1 MELYSKTGSVKA
13 CERHD
18 ISSILD
24 NDTRYGTVNPY
35 WHHVGLY
42 YEQLEGL
49 IAGYNLAARDT
60 NLTIPAGDLYWMN
73 VQGDIEDLEQVG
85 LCQSSILDKLQP
97 YLPMSNAG
105 GTYVAYKM

>member
-1 MELYSKTGSVKA
+1 M
-13 CERHD
+13 
-18 ISSILD
+18 
-24 NDTRYGTVNPY
+24 NPY

-85 LCQSSILDKLQP
+85 ALSTYHFRLTATLLTNVKCLLNLALQRSTSLKCLQNVIQSTLL
-97 YLPMSNAG
+97 
-105 GTYVAYKM
+105 